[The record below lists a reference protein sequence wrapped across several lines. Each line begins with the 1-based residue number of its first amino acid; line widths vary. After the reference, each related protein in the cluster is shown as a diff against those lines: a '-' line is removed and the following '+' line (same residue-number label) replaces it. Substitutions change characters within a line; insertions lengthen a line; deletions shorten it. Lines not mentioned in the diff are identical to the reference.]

1 MQSING
7 WTNDVGNYVGVNL
20 QNTADLQQQ
29 TYVLYS
35 HLAKCVYDQQA
46 TTLYN
51 VTNTYRNNISLF
63 TWLNMLDMNVVI
75 ILVLMVIVSG
85 FTLVTA
91 LFMIILE
98 RIRMIGLLK
107 SLGATNGSIRQIFIY
122 LTQKLIIKSI
132 IWGNIIGIGLA
143 LVQKYFHIIKLN
155 PEAYYMPYVPIEINA
170 LSLIVLNVA
179 VIIIS
184 YVTLL
189 APSYIISTI
198 KPSST
203 IRFE

>member
-1 MQSING
+1 
-7 WTNDVGNYVGVNL
+7 
-20 QNTADLQQQ
+20 
-29 TYVLYS
+29 
-35 HLAKCVYDQQA
+35 
-46 TTLYN
+46 
-51 VTNTYRNNISLF
+51 
-63 TWLNMLDMNVVI
+63 MLDMNVVI